1 MQAINQKISPLWGAV
16 IGALVSP
23 VLIALF
29 FIGERFANL
38 PFLPLNF
45 FDWMIRSL
53 PGELITFGIDTM
65 VELIIAVGGGD
76 DLDAAAKL
84 AERAMGIGLFWGLGV
99 VTATIF
105 FWALNQIDWDDVSY
119 IPGGI
124 YGLAFGIPLMA
135 LAIPISITSPAP
147 LWLKIVWAGLLFLG
161 YGVAV
166 GWAYNLLG
174 IGTTTVEA
182 NTGNVKT
189 DGIDRREFIVRVGG
203 ASATLTVVGVGLGNL
218 LGSANSSTTVADAP
232 TTDLAPEAEATAEAV
247 TEVADADAGLVPA
260 PGTRPEITPVRDHYR
275 IDILSSGLPSIPA
288 DYTLPITGL
297 VANEVAWSLDEI
309 MEMPSQSE
317 IITMSCISNRIAG
330 SLISTVKWT
339 GVSFQEI
346 LDRVEP
352 SEDAMAIKIIG
363 YDNFDEFLELDMI
376 RNDERIMLAYHFD
389 DEPLPLRN
397 GFPLRIHIPDRYGMK
412 QPKWIRSIEFVDAWE
427 PGYWVRR
434 SWSRDAIVNAVSV
447 IDTVATEDTFQDD
460 NGVTYVPIG
469 GMAWAGDRPI
479 VSVEVSIDG
488 GEWQACELREA
499 LSERAWTIWRY
510 DWAFEEGDHTVQIR
524 AFEAAPEGQSDP
536 LLQPTETRGVRPDG
550 ATGIHDMEF
559 SLAAMETDN
568 TTEIES

>member
-1 MQAINQKISPLWGAV
+1 MQAINQKTSPLWGAI

-29 FIGERFANL
+29 FVGERFANL

-45 FDWMIRSL
+45 FDWIARAL

-65 VELIIAVGGGD
+65 VELIIAVGAGD
-76 DLDAAAKL
+76 NLDDAAKL
-84 AERAMGIGLFWGLGV
+84 AERVMGVGLFWTLGV
-99 VTATIF
+99 VTAAVF
-105 FWALNQIDWDDVSY
+105 FLILNQIDWDEVSY
-119 IPGGI
+119 TPGAI

-147 LWLKIVWAGLLFLG
+147 LWLKVVWSGLLFLG
-161 YGVAV
+161 YGVAI
-166 GWAYNLLG
+166 GWAYNMMSFG
-174 IGTTTVEA
+174 DTTVKA
-182 NTGNVKT
+182 NTGEVSTNT
-189 DGIDRREFIVRVGG
+189 IDRREFIVKVGG
-203 ASATLTVVGVGLGNL
+203 ASATLTVVGAGLGGL
-218 LGSANSSTTVADAP
+218 LGNTSSSTTVADAP
-232 TTDLAPEAEATAEAV
+232 ETDISADSDSATES
-247 TEVADADAGLVPA
+247 VADVPNTDSGLMPA

-275 IDILSSGLPSIPA
+275 IDILSSGLPSIPD

-297 VANEVAWSLDEI
+297 VANEVAWSLEEI
-309 MEMPSQSE
+309 MDMPSQSE
-317 IITMSCISNRIAG
+317 ILTMSCISNRIAG

-352 SEDAMAIKIIG
+352 TEEAMALKIIG
-363 YDNFDEFLELDMI
+363 YDNFDEYLELDMI
-376 RNDERIMLAYHFD
+376 RNDDRIMLAYHFD
-389 DEPLPLRN
+389 DAPLPLRN
-397 GFPLRIHIPDRYGMK
+397 GFPLRIHIPNRYGMK

-434 SWSRDAIVNAVSV
+434 SWSEQAIVNAVSV
-447 IDTVATEDTFQDD
+447 IDTVATDDIFEDE
-460 NGVTYVPIG
+460 NGIMRVPMG

-479 VSVEVSIDG
+479 VSVQVSIDG
-488 GEWQACELREA
+488 GEWQNCELRES

-510 DWAFEEGDHTVQIR
+510 DWAFEEGDHTVEVR

-550 ATGIHDMEF
+550 ATGIHAESF
-559 SLAAMETDN
+559 SLASVEGD
-568 TTEIES
+568 TEASIDS